1 MKKLIIF
8 LILVFGG
15 LYFLGYDAG
24 TGKWD
29 AACVSSVKRVYH
41 LLKTDDLNGYPPLG
55 GQKIGEVNGKLAA
68 DIEERQLNWIPLE
81 RMPHNLR
88 LAVVAVEDSRFFSHG
103 PLDYKGIMRA
113 VTVDLVEG
121 GYSEG
126 GSTITQQLAKNLF
139 LKEDKTLSRKLEE
152 AFLAS
157 RIEGKYSKEDIL
169 EMYLNQIYYAPN
181 VFGAGNASKHFFNKP
196 VDKLSLAQAAM
207 LAGVPKNPSRY
218 SPTKNFQGAKKRQE
232 IVLDRMAE
240 VGFITK
246 EESTKAK
253 QEKW

>member
-8 LILVFGG
+8 IMVVLGG
-15 LYFLGYDAG
+15 LYFLGYDNG

-29 AACVSSVKRVYH
+29 ADWFSALKRVYH
-41 LLKTDDLNGYPPLG
+41 LVKTDDINSYPAVG
-55 GQKIGEVNGKLAA
+55 GQKIGEINGKLAA
-68 DIEERQLNWIPLE
+68 DIEERQLQWIPLE

-103 PLDYKGIMRA
+103 PLDYKGILRA
-113 VTVDLVEG
+113 VTVDLAEG
-121 GYSEG
+121 RYAEG

-139 LKEDKTLSRKLEE
+139 LTEDKTVSRKLEE

-157 RIEGKYSKEDIL
+157 RLEAKYSKEEIL

-181 VFGAGNASKHFFNKP
+181 VFGVGNASKYFFHKQ
-196 VDKLSLAQAAM
+196 VDKLSLAEAAM
-207 LAGVPKNPSRY
+207 LAGIPKNPARY
-218 SPTKNFQGAKKRQE
+218 SPLKNFQEAKKRQE

-246 EESTKAK
+246 EESAKAK
-253 QEKW
+253 KEKW